1 MAILFN
7 ARTDVGRLR
16 EQNEDNFL
24 VDRKL
29 QLYMVC
35 DGMGGH
41 ASGEVASATAVNVV
55 REHLVAHRQVLE
67 AYRTGDAS
75 ADALAIINLLDEA
88 VLTASKRIWERGQ
101 LNPEQRGMGTTCSVM
116 LILGR
121 RGFIAHVGDS
131 RVYRLRDGEVMAIT
145 EDHSLYYAMLKAGTI
160 PDENDPRM
168 SHIRNAVTRAVGVQD
183 DVVVDA
189 FDIELEPGDRYLLC
203 SDGLHGYWEGPD
215 VGPMDFM
222 SEGDLAI
229 AVDGMID
236 FANDQ
241 GGKDNITAILLEL
254 PPEESFEETMGGTR
268 NDDLLRRATFAKG
281 LNTRE
286 RRVLANRLTERELEP
301 GGVLVADGTPAD
313 GLWIVADGELEVRSK
328 SGSRRALR
336 PGDLIG
342 ETALLAGAP
351 HALRIEAS
359 KRGPARLL
367 FLSRQEIRR
376 LTTEDPG
383 LLARIM
389 TNIAVRQSGRLVAA
403 TQALEDPI
411 WRYGFPESRPR
422 SGAAAR
428 PKSVT
433 TAELDVICREDLE
446 AAQADMSHVAAL
458 VGGEERPAIDG
469 GGDTLPNIPLASASR
484 PLTADLDF
492 SGSSGE
498 AALTDGA
505 YKEAMADLVG
515 EQNEDA
521 MATTEDFPTATD
533 VEPE

>member
-1 MAILFN
+1 MGILFN

-29 QLYMVC
+29 QLYIVC

-55 REHLVAHRQVLE
+55 REHLVANRDVLE
-67 AYRTGDAS
+67 AYRTGDAA
-75 ADALAIINLLDEA
+75 ADALAVVNLLDEA

-101 LNPEQRGMGTTCSVM
+101 LNPEQRGMGTTCSLL

-131 RVYRLRDGEVMAIT
+131 RVYRLRDGEVMVIT
-145 EDHSLYYAMLKAGTI
+145 EDHSLYYAMVKAGNI

-189 FDIELEPGDRYLLC
+189 FDVELEPGDRYLLC
-203 SDGLHGYWEGPD
+203 SDGLHGYWEGED
-215 VGPMDFM
+215 TDPMDFM
-222 SEGDLAI
+222 SEGDLAV

-241 GGKDNITAILLEL
+241 GGKDNITAILIEL
-254 PPEESFEETMGGTR
+254 PPEDSFEETMGGTR
-268 NDDLLRRATFAKG
+268 NDDLLRRAAFAKG

-286 RRVLANRLTERELEP
+286 RRVLASRLTERELER

-313 GLWIVADGELEVRSK
+313 GLWIVSDGELEVRSEA
-328 SGSRRALR
+328 GSRRALR
-336 PGDLIG
+336 PGDIIG

-351 HALRIEAS
+351 HALRIEAT

-403 TQALEDPI
+403 AQALEDPI
-411 WRYGFPESRPR
+411 WRYGFPESKPR
-422 SGAAAR
+422 TGASGR

-433 TAELDVICREDLE
+433 TAELDVIRREDVEE
-446 AAQADMSHVAAL
+446 AQSEMESVAAL
-458 VGGEERPAIDG
+458 VGGEERPSIDG
-469 GGDTLPNIPLASASR
+469 IGDTLPNIPLATESR
-484 PLTADLDF
+484 PVTADLDF
-492 SGSSGE
+492 GSQDATGPI
-498 AALTDGA
+498 TDGA
-505 YKEAMADLVG
+505 FNEAMADLAS
-515 EQNEDA
+515 EQNEDGLA
-521 MATTEDFPTATD
+521 ATQDYPTATD
-533 VEPE
+533 VDPG